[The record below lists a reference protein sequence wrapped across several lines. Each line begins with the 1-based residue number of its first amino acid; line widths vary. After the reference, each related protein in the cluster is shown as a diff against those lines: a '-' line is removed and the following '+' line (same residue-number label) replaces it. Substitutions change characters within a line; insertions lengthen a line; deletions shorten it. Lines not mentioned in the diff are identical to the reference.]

1 VVGFEKEYK
10 KVIDLLEAS
19 KDRYASLCE
28 KYLNYVKGHLAQQ
41 NNDEFVEA
49 NISKALSV
57 STVLSVKHEEE
68 ETSEQKQ
75 LPVVGTEETVDVR
88 SSKILKQ
95 PVTPEHKISKRIFQ
109 KGHKRNDSALT
120 QLSLISNPISTIG
133 SAEDGR
139 GNWSDMMKKE
149 EGAAQKS
156 APSPVATPS
165 SPMHVK
171 SQNDRTRAWVDTLDE
186 KSDR

>member
-1 VVGFEKEYK
+1 
-10 KVIDLLEAS
+10 
-19 KDRYASLCE
+19 
-28 KYLNYVKGHLAQQ
+28 VKGHLAQQ

-75 LPVVGTEETVDVR
+75 VIPHVETEETVDVMR

-95 PVTPEHKISKRIFQ
+95 PVTPEHKITKRIFQ

-149 EGAAQKS
+149 EGVAQKS
-156 APSPVATPS
+156 TPSPVATPS
-165 SPMHVK
+165 SPMHIK
-171 SQNDRTRAWVDTLDE
+171 SQTERTRAWIDTLDE